1 MKLMQFP
8 IPEIYA
14 GLLQSTY
21 ETCLGLPENAASE
34 TGLPATECVPI
45 GSLNDCLEITWSN
58 TKVLIN
64 YSLQYNMLV

>member
-1 MKLMQFP
+1 MQFP

-58 TKVLIN
+58 TT
-64 YSLQYNMLV
+64 S

>member
-1 MKLMQFP
+1 MKLMRFR

-14 GLLQSTY
+14 GSLQSAY

-45 GSLNDCLEITWSN
+45 GSLNDCLEITYLGVILKS
-58 TKVLIN
+58 
-64 YSLQYNMLV
+64 